1 MMRTVA
7 SLLLAATVLSSA
19 SANTSIGRLSQNSY
33 GYTTPK
39 SAALKVRGGGPVGD
53 FISTYDGW
61 VSEKPILT
69 KACTS
74 MVGFALGDLLA
85 QVRATLSTARLRPR
99 PAAAPRC
106 ARALRAPWR
115 LQRPLPRC
123 HRVPV
128 AAEKHASA
136 RGALWAGGRDPS
148 TPLRGGGR
156 CRALQVGRL
165 ADTPHPSPSLSRG
178 DNTFLL
184 RPHSSRSRRSRS
196 ST

>member
-74 MVGFALGDLLA
+74 MVGFDLGDLLA

-99 PAAAPRC
+99 PAAAPRG
-106 ARALRAPWR
+106 RAPLRARIAGAMAAAAAVAEVSQGPGSCGKTR
-115 LQRPLPRC
+115 ERPRGVVGGRARPVNAPARGRPLPR
-123 HRVPV
+123 
-128 AAEKHASA
+128 AA
-136 RGALWAGGRDPS
+136 GR
-148 TPLRGGGR
+148 T
-156 CRALQVGRL
+156 VG
-165 ADTPHPSPSLSRG
+165 
-178 DNTFLL
+178 
-184 RPHSSRSRRSRS
+184 
-196 ST
+196 